1 MSAEPCQRSSGNSR
15 HASFIQRGTIA
26 GSRVCCDHQQNPPTP
41 LRNADPPLERLG
53 QTVRR
58 RSRIETLMRIRTR
71 DASHGVGARD
81 GEAGKG
87 LRCGEHSPSARGM
100 VAVP

>member
-41 LRNADPPLERLG
+41 QRDCRGFVSRAADSGGQRNRRGPIFSIGFLEPKLFR
-53 QTVRR
+53 
-58 RSRIETLMRIRTR
+58 
-71 DASHGVGARD
+71 
-81 GEAGKG
+81 AG
-87 LRCGEHSPSARGM
+87 R
-100 VAVP
+100 